1 LLQSPQLKAQ
11 CHQVLYEQGLHHH
24 SIGQYARAAI
34 VLKPAN
40 FFSPPHLLS
49 KTAKLQAA
57 CLLHLQQPGAAA
69 SYLHMAGEQTGERTM
84 AQVLLQL
91 QAQVAEPAASSNMVQ
106 DLVSALSSCS
116 DFDMRV
122 YKVSCMLA
130 HTCISW
136 RMPCKVSALL

>member
-1 LLQSPQLKAQ
+1 M
-11 CHQVLYEQGLHHH
+11 LYEQGLHHH
-24 SIGQYARAAI
+24 SIGQYAQAAT

-57 CLLHLQQPGAAA
+57 CLLQLQQPGAAA

-91 QAQVAEPAASSNMVQ
+91 KAQVAEPGTSCSAVR
-106 DLVSALSSCS
+106 DVVSALSSCS

-122 YKVSCMLA
+122 YKVGCLLADTGTSCE
-130 HTCISW
+130 C
-136 RMPCKVSALL
+136 ALQVHNLFS